1 MTNIFVSI
9 NCDKEYH
16 FNTIDEWLKNDI
28 RSIINIHKCPNDP
41 KVAIQTIIK
50 QLIDLH
56 DEFTNNVI
64 DTHIIY
70 RNDSVEYYLFTYNN
84 KSDKTNTIISK
95 LIDNSYQ
102 TTYDVNNQLMHD
114 NKCVICK
121 GDGKKMLDVDI
132 DELMNIIKSSYL
144 PTALI
149 VDNET
154 ITNHYYRNNPVYGID
169 GYDIYTSLTY
179 HNKELRIHLDS
190 QTDIIYT
197 DYCNVSFKNKD
208 LYYGIFK
215 KWNVLTENKY
225 PLNIKLMISL
235 HDNNV
240 NINIDDNIKD
250 DIIDFL
256 INA

>member
-1 MTNIFVSI
+1 MAEVSGSLPKALNKLGDKCKVVIPLYEDIPQELKKSLKFITSFFVPVS
-9 NCDKEYH
+9 
-16 FNTIDEWLKNDI
+16 W
-28 RSIINIHKCPNDP
+28 RSQYCGVFSAKYDG
-41 KVAIQTIIK
+41 
-50 QLIDLH
+50 
-56 DEFTNNVI
+56 
-64 DTHIIY
+64 
-70 RNDSVEYYLFTYNN
+70 VEYYLFTYNN

-240 NINIDDNIKD
+240 NINIDDSIKD